1 MKLKGQW
8 VFLNVPFGSPH
19 QYCENANYPG
29 FNQPQAQLNHSLPSS
44 ACATGDVTASV
55 CVSILILSCEKKWL
69 VCRQLELFKLIPLP
83 TPVFPS
89 HPSVS
94 LPRLLYMQAW
104 NSVFITLCLAP
115 MRVLLMR
122 APLWRPAQMCVRG
135 LDNLCFPLLST
146 NWFFSTDPPPWVCS
160 SSKGNRSW

>member
-1 MKLKGQW
+1 MSLLALLINIVKMLITQVLISHKLSWITLYHHLHVQQETW
-8 VFLNVPFGSPH
+8 
-19 QYCENANYPG
+19 AW
-29 FNQPQAQLNHSLPSS
+29 
-44 ACATGDVTASV
+44 
-55 CVSILILSCEKKWL
+55 VSILILSCEKKWL

-94 LPRLLYMQAW
+94 LPRLSYMQTW

-122 APLWRPAQMCVRG
+122 APLWRPAQLCVRG
-135 LDNLCFPLLST
+135 LDNLCFPLSST
-146 NWFFSTDPPPWVCS
+146 NCFFSTDPPPGVCS
-160 SSKGNRSW
+160 SSKENRSW

>member
-1 MKLKGQW
+1 MSLLALLINIVKMLITQVLISHKLSWITLYHHLHVQQETW
-8 VFLNVPFGSPH
+8 PR
-19 QYCENANYPG
+19 
-29 FNQPQAQLNHSLPSS
+29 
-44 ACATGDVTASV
+44 V

>member
-1 MKLKGQW
+1 MSLLALLINIVKMLITQVLISHKLSWITLYHHLHVQQETW
-8 VFLNVPFGSPH
+8 
-19 QYCENANYPG
+19 AW
-29 FNQPQAQLNHSLPSS
+29 
-44 ACATGDVTASV
+44 V

-94 LPRLLYMQAW
+94 LPRLSYMQTW

-122 APLWRPAQMCVRG
+122 APLWRPAQLCVRG
-135 LDNLCFPLLST
+135 LDNLCFPFSST
-146 NWFFSTDPPPWVCS
+146 NCFFSTDPPPGVCS
-160 SSKGNRSW
+160 SSKENRSW